1 MSSWKLKAV
10 RTWNLYHE
18 LIPLVRPVM
27 QNPSPILKSDFLMYK
42 FLLKSVLYLSFFA
55 GPVLVAQK
63 FKDTRQDGY
72 DDDGQDNDC
81 EVFFNEW

>member
-1 MSSWKLKAV
+1 
-10 RTWNLYHE
+10 
-18 LIPLVRPVM
+18 
-27 QNPSPILKSDFLMYK
+27 MYK
-42 FLLKSVLYLSFFA
+42 SLLKSVLYLSFFA

-81 EVFFNEW
+81 EVFFNER